1 MLANNFPGSH
11 LQINVSRA
19 VPQSATPPV
28 KTHLDTFLKDL
39 PTNGVDSNPETS
51 TGRIHGYLPGARRG
65 KGGYQS
71 TSCLTYRDTRQLF
84 WLQEAG
90 YLPATPRKGTG
101 APRDM
106 EVEEPGS
113 SVTHPLRMSC
123 SHAACYS
130 KCPALML
137 SPSGQ

>member
-19 VPQSATPPV
+19 VPQSTTPPV
-28 KTHLDTFLKDL
+28 KIHLDTFLKDL
-39 PTNGVDSNPETS
+39 PTNGMDSNPETS
-51 TGRIHGYLPGARRG
+51 TGRTHGYLPGARHG

-90 YLPATPRKGTG
+90 YLPATPRKGTE

-106 EVEEPGS
+106 EVEEPLN
-113 SVTHPLRMSC
+113 HPVI
-123 SHAACYS
+123 
-130 KCPALML
+130 K
-137 SPSGQ
+137 QEI